1 MSKFDKDD
9 LYLLVDFLQEK
20 LENARDMEY
29 VGYSEDKLEEFTVEE
44 TMFEL
49 SIEVIKSLIKE

>member
-1 MSKFDKDD
+1 MKKWDKDE
-9 LYLLVDFLQEK
+9 LYLLVDFLEEK

-29 VGYSEDKLEEFTVEE
+29 VGYSEDELEEFAVEE

-49 SIEVIKSLIKE
+49 SIEVIKTLIKE

>member
-9 LYLLVDFLQEK
+9 LYLLVDFLEEK

-29 VGYSEDKLEEFTVEE
+29 VGYSEDELEEFTVEE

>member
-1 MSKFDKDD
+1 MNKFDKDD
-9 LYLLVDFLQEK
+9 LYLLVDFLEEK

-29 VGYSEDKLEEFTVEE
+29 VGYSEEELEEFAVEE

>member
-1 MSKFDKDD
+1 MNKFDKDD
-9 LYLLVDFLQEK
+9 LYLLVDFLEEK

-29 VGYSEDKLEEFTVEE
+29 VGYSEDELEDFAVEE

>member
-1 MSKFDKDD
+1 
-9 LYLLVDFLQEK
+9 
-20 LENARDMEY
+20 MEY
-29 VGYSEDKLEEFTVEE
+29 VGYSEEELEQFAVEE

>member
-9 LYLLVDFLQEK
+9 LYLLVDFLEEK
-20 LENARDMEY
+20 LDNARDMEY
-29 VGYSEDKLEEFTVEE
+29 VGYSEEELEQFAVEE

>member
-1 MSKFDKDD
+1 MNKFDKDD
-9 LYLLVDFLQEK
+9 LYLLVDFLEEK
-20 LENARDMEY
+20 LDNARDMEY
-29 VGYSEDKLEEFTVEE
+29 VGYSEDELGQFAVEE